1 LGRYDG
7 VSMDEEHAR
16 TLLHLLS
23 KDVLKSNLAKA
34 GLFALAYELLKDSI
48 IERPKDFFTMCGVR
62 NDGTYTKEVLSK
74 HPNRLIASCRWFQ
87 ENGAITAD
95 EVAEVIE
102 FREHR
107 NYIAHEL
114 PNVLLGARSHIQEAK
129 LVRLF
134 EILCKIDRWW
144 ISEVE
149 IPTNPDFDGKEVRAS
164 EIRSGSMEF
173 ISYLISVVY
182 DLEDTAG
189 VPVRRN

>member
-1 LGRYDG
+1 
-7 VSMDEEHAR
+7 MDEDS
-16 TLLHLLS
+16 TQKLLHLLS
-23 KDVLKSNLAKA
+23 KEVLKRNLAKA

-48 IERPKDFFTMCGVR
+48 IERPKDFFTMCGIR
-62 NDGTYTKEVLSK
+62 SDNTYAREVLSK

-87 ENGAITAD
+87 ENGVITAG
-95 EVAEVIE
+95 EVAEVLE
-102 FREHR
+102 CREHR

-114 PNVLLGARSHIQEAK
+114 PNFLLDPKSQDEESK

-144 ISEVE
+144 ITEIN
-149 IPTNPDFDGKEVRAS
+149 IPTNPDFDGKEIRPS

-182 DLEDTAG
+182 DLDDKTEGT
-189 VPVRRN
+189 VRPN